1 MSAPVSPSLRRRRC
15 ARRDPHDRY
24 AFRNSPPNANCKE
37 PASYDL
43 KRYKDRYR
51 IERMFNMLQQ
61 DRRIAT
67 RYDKTLLSFIGVL
80 CLAVSKLWMPAF
92 VNRA

>member
-1 MSAPVSPSLRRRRC
+1 MLTGKGYDGGDAL
-15 ARRDPHDRY
+15 A
-24 AFRNSPPNANCKE
+24 AFLMTVMLSVIPPNANCKE
-37 PASYDL
+37 PASYDF

-51 IERMFNMLQQ
+51 VERMFNMLQQ

-80 CLAVSKLWMPAF
+80 CLAVSKLWMPVF